1 MEETNYAKEKLYI
14 TFGSEDDI
22 IRFVDICCKYDD
34 AIDVKVDKI
43 STDAKSILG
52 MLLVKIGQPLEIEYR
67 CYDDVD
73 NYPEF
78 REEILEKFDVKVA
91 DTKESGN

>member
-1 MEETNYAKEKLYI
+1 MEETNNSKEKLYI
-14 TFGSEDDI
+14 TFRSEDDI
-22 IRFVDICCKYDD
+22 IQFVEVCCKYDD
-34 AIDVKVDKI
+34 AIDVKVNKK

-52 MLLVKIGQPLEIEYR
+52 MLLMKIGQPLEIEYA

-78 REEILEKFDVKVA
+78 REEIMEKFDVRA
-91 DTKESGN
+91 ES